1 MTTTLTPPEARAA
14 VIEQT
19 RLRALVLQVEFVLRH
34 TTNLVWWLP
43 QMAHGLENRWLAAI
57 GIYGLESDQRA
68 RALLRLDIDWAAH
81 DAERRGGR
89 FLVTFAK
96 AKHPEGATNLITA
109 TAGWFRDV
117 VSARQLLT
125 QCRVWMTDEV
135 KDDRKLRARVRKEL
149 NLRPGAPLRW
159 AKGPRENV
167 LEGDDPELPE
177 LSVTCTVVY

>member
-1 MTTTLTPPEARAA
+1 MTTTLTPTGARGP
-14 VIEQT
+14 VVEQT

-34 TTNLVWWLP
+34 TTNLQWWLP
-43 QMAHGLENRWLAAI
+43 KMAHGLENRWVAAI

-68 RALLRLDIDWAAH
+68 RALLRLDIEWAAH

-89 FLVTFAK
+89 FLVTSAK
-96 AKHPEGATNLITA
+96 AKQPEGATNLVAA
-109 TAGWFRDV
+109 TAGWLRDV
-117 VSARQLLT
+117 VSAGQLLT
-125 QCRVWMTDEV
+125 QCRVWVTDEV

-149 NLRPGAPLRW
+149 SLRPGETLRW
-159 AKGPRENV
+159 VKGPREDV